1 MRPLREEASVP
12 FEPEL
17 TAPIATARLQSAL
30 SLRRVRITLLEGPGQ
45 GGPRVFDQQ
54 TIGLG
59 THPSNELRLTDET
72 VSRFHARIHQDA
84 RGLSVRDLGSLNGS
98 YLGAHRV
105 EVGYLND
112 DDELRLGQTRL
123 RVERLAEGFEVAL
136 SPNPRF
142 GDLMGQSAAMR
153 QLFAVLERIAPTEA
167 SVVLEGESGTGKD
180 LAARG
185 VHAQSRRCRKP
196 FVVFDCG
203 AAAPGLIESELFGHA
218 RGAFTGAASE
228 RPGVFEAS
236 HGGTVFIDEIGELPL
251 DLQPKLLRVLEQRE
265 VRRLGE
271 NQVRPVD
278 VRVIAA
284 TNRDLEK
291 EVEAK
296 RFREDLF
303 YRLAVV
309 RVHMPPLRE
318 RPDDIPVLIDHF
330 LKDLATDGQIP
341 VLSPEVRAALGRR
354 PWLGNVRELR
364 NAVARAVYLPE
375 DALRSQSLAQTSV
388 DEVDTEVPYK
398 VAKDRLLDAFERR
411 YLGALLAS
419 TDGNVSAAAKKSGI
433 NRTHLQAMLKK
444 LGMRG
449 NDDVTQP

>member
-1 MRPLREEASVP
+1 MP
-12 FEPEL
+12 FDPEF
-17 TAPIATARLQSAL
+17 TAPLATAQLSGAL
-30 SLRRVRITLLEGPGQ
+30 KLRAVQITVLDGPDQGARRVLDL
-45 GGPRVFDQQ
+45 Q
-54 TIGLG
+54 TIGIG
-59 THPSNELRLTDET
+59 THPTNEMQLLDET
-72 VSRFHARIHQDA
+72 VSRFHARILQDS
-84 RGLSVRDLGSLNGS
+84 RGLSVCDLGSLNGTHV
-98 YLGAHRV
+98 GEHRV
-105 EVGYLND
+105 EAAYLD
-112 DDELRLGQTRL
+112 DVDVIALGQTRL
-123 RVERLAEGFEVAL
+123 RVERLEQGFEVAL
-136 SPNPRF
+136 SPESNF
-142 GDLMGQSAAMR
+142 GDLKGESAAMR
-153 QLFAVLERIAPTEA
+153 QLFALLDRIAPTEA

-180 LAARG
+180 LAARAI
-185 VHAQSRRCRKP
+185 HTHSRCSSGP
-196 FVVFDCG
+196 FIVFDCG
-203 AAAPGLIESELFGHA
+203 AAAASLIESELFGHV
-218 RGAFTGAASE
+218 RGAFTGAASD
-228 RPGVFEAS
+228 RAGVFEAGQ
-236 HGGTVFIDEIGELPL
+236 GGTVFIDEIGELPL

-271 NQVRPVD
+271 NKVRPVN

-284 TNRDLEK
+284 TNRDLER

-318 RPDDIPVLIDHF
+318 RPEDVPLLIDHF
-330 LKDLATDGQIP
+330 LADLASDGP
-341 VLSPEVRAALGRR
+341 APTLSPEVRAALIRR
-354 PWLGNVRELR
+354 PWQGNVRELR

-375 DALRSQSLAQTSV
+375 DALRGQSLAQTSV

-398 VAKDRLLDAFERR
+398 VAKERLLGAFERR

-449 NDDVTQP
+449 V